1 MKKLI
6 KNYFFIFK
14 ELRRS
19 SRLLPFFLLLTTMVT
34 SFTSIITKYIL
45 KIIVTKLGKEIHWSS
60 FIFWVFAYTFILV
73 FSNVIN
79 NYQNHLS
86 NIANR
91 RFSYNMQTKLIEKI
105 RTIKYEAFF
114 SPEFQNLYTTVQQS
128 VWNESSSL
136 VFISVLIIRLLM
148 QLVSNYIVLA
158 QTSLNLLIILT
169 SCIVPSLIIQL
180 RIKRAQLKVVEDRI
194 INFRKINYSFMV
206 STEKAY
212 INEFRLFSLHKL
224 FLASREKEFA
234 KYIKSWVDFGRKEF
248 VANIFSCIL
257 PCIGVFVSILWMIAR
272 VQYKIY
278 SIAEFIFYTSIV
290 FTIQGLLQSLVSD
303 ISQSYKSIIFFNKF
317 FEFLEFNCKIQSGK
331 KSIQRDLKEHVL
343 EFRNVSFSYP
353 YSKKLALK
361 DISFTVKTNEMV
373 ALVGQ
378 NGCGKTSIVNLMLR
392 IYDPTS
398 GMILLDGVDIKEYEY
413 REYLQFFSAV
423 FQDYQ
428 KYSVKIRNYIVPTEE
443 TRTDNYPKIEQAIR
457 DAAATE
463 IVEKKPY
470 GIESELTT
478 RFNKEGIELSGGQW
492 QKLVIARILCSDA
505 HILIFDEAT
514 SAIDRI
520 TENEIY
526 DNLINRCKSKIS
538 VFISHRIYITK
549 YAHKIIYIEDG
560 RIKDMGPHE
569 ELIRR
574 NEGYRSLFYRRA
586 NKQNA

>member
-6 KNYFFIFK
+6 KNYLFIFK

-19 SRLLPFFLLLTTMVT
+19 SRLLPFFLLLTTVVT
-34 SFTSIITKYIL
+34 GFTSIISKYIL
-45 KIIVTKLGKEIHWSS
+45 KIIVTKLGKEIHWSN

-128 VWNESSSL
+128 VQSESSSL
-136 VFISVLIIRLLM
+136 IFISVLIIRLLM

-158 QTSLNLLIILT
+158 QTSLNLLIVLT
-169 SCIVPSLIIQL
+169 SCIIPSLLIQL
-180 RIKRAQLKVVEDRI
+180 RIKRAQLRVVEDRML
-194 INFRKINYSFMV
+194 NVRKINYSSTV

-212 INEFRLFSLHKL
+212 VNEFRLFSLHKL
-224 FLASREKEFA
+224 FLAHREKEFA

-248 VANIFSCIL
+248 IANVFSCIL
-257 PCIGVFVSILWMIAR
+257 PCIGVFVSILWMIIR
-272 VQYKIY
+272 VQNKIY
-278 SIAEFIFYTSIV
+278 SIADFIFYSSIV

-317 FEFLEFNCKIQSGK
+317 FEFLEFNCEIQSGK
-331 KSIQRDLKEHVL
+331 KGIQRDLKEHVL

-361 DISFTVKTNEMV
+361 DVSFAVKTNEMV

-398 GMILLDGVDIKEYEY
+398 GIILLDGVDIKEYEY
-413 REYLQFFSAV
+413 QEYLQFFSAV

-428 KYSVKIRNYIVPTEE
+428 KYSVKIRDYIVPTEE
-443 TRTDNYPKIEQAIR
+443 ARTDNYLKIEQAVR
-457 DAAATE
+457 DATATE
-463 IVEKKPY
+463 IVEK
-470 GIESELTT
+470 
-478 RFNKEGIELSGGQW
+478 
-492 QKLVIARILCSDA
+492 
-505 HILIFDEAT
+505 
-514 SAIDRI
+514 
-520 TENEIY
+520 
-526 DNLINRCKSKIS
+526 NL
-538 VFISHRIYITK
+538 
-549 YAHKIIYIEDG
+549 
-560 RIKDMGPHE
+560 MG
-569 ELIRR
+569 
-574 NEGYRSLFYRRA
+574 
-586 NKQNA
+586 